1 MIKLAQRFFFCSLKI
16 EIEDLTVPVT
26 YSHISSAET
35 LPDLLI
41 IYKFIPPK
49 TSLDLPLP
57 CHEHFIY
64 SFIHPCQIPVTPVC
78 KQAPDGINKQAIE
91 LLSPV
96 AEIQLKTFGV
106 LLFYFNI
113 TV

>member
-1 MIKLAQRFFFCSLKI
+1 MIKLAQRFLCSLKI
-16 EIEDLTVPVT
+16 GIEDLTDLVA
-26 YSHISSAET
+26 YSHISGAET

-41 IYKFIPPK
+41 IYKCIPPK
-49 TSLDLPLP
+49 TYLDLLLP
-57 CHEHFIY
+57 CRGHVIY
-64 SFIHPCQIPVTPVC
+64 SVTHTCQIPVTPVF
-78 KQAPDGINKQAIE
+78 KQAPDSINKQAIE
-91 LLSPV
+91 LLSLV